1 MKKIF
6 TTVLLIC
13 VSVVSALAV
22 TVNEAVGVFQGDLNI
37 GGQEYPDKEVYLLPG
52 TVKNTLTFVLP
63 DFTFGAKGKLGNIVL
78 PNIPMSAEGQL
89 TLENARHSL
98 SRLYQRTR
106 HYHHPQ
112 RLRGCGDRLQLHRL
126 A

>member
-37 GGQEYPDKEVYLLPG
+37 GGDPYPNKEVYILPG
-52 TVKNTLTFVLP
+52 SSARNGHLLKAQTL
-63 DFTFGAKGKLGNIVL
+63 
-78 PNIPMSAEGQL
+78 
-89 TLENARHSL
+89 
-98 SRLYQRTR
+98 
-106 HYHHPQ
+106 
-112 RLRGCGDRLQLHRL
+112 
-126 A
+126 